1 MILETDQALLAVT
14 KTRVL
19 GNAAV
24 TVTFD
29 PPARPWIQALK
40 TPAVNFFLF
49 DIRENTHRRDVMY
62 EQVRDEGGKVVGHR
76 PPALRYDL
84 HYTVTVWGAPIAM
97 EHRILAMVLRCFG
110 ALPTVPR
117 ELMPEALAKLPHE
130 VHLTTAAGTK
140 RGMFLNLAG
149 EVKAG
154 FELTAT
160 VAMPA
165 PEIPAAPAVNQAQV
179 TVGPKPTGPTPP
191 AGQAAAAPTAGAAG
205 AAPVA
210 TPAAVP
216 AVASGTGAA
225 ETVRHGAPTPQDQ
238 SQQAA
243 TATTTAPSAPA
254 APANVQPAAPAAAA
268 VSTATT
274 APSAPAAP
282 AVPAETPTAAA
293 PASPAAPTPPTAP
306 TAPTGA
312 QNADPASEPAAGPNS
327 REGKQ
332 S

>member
-49 DIRENTHRRDVMY
+49 DIRENSHRREVMY

-97 EHRILAMVLRCFG
+97 EHRILALVLRCFG

-117 ELMPEALAKLPHE
+117 ALLPEALARLPHE
-130 VHLTTAAGTK
+130 VHLSTAPGTK

-160 VAMPA
+160 VAMPV
-165 PEIPAAPAVNQAQV
+165 PDEPAAPAVSQAQV
-179 TVGPKPTGPTPP
+179 TVGPKPNGQSP
-191 AGQAAAAPTAGAAG
+191 AAPGQAAAAA
-205 AAPVA
+205 
-210 TPAAVP
+210 
-216 AVASGTGAA
+216 GTGAP
-225 ETVRHGAPTPQDQ
+225 ETVRHAAPSQHPDTDGAAAGAQPPQAEPGTAPA
-238 SQQAA
+238 SA
-243 TATTTAPSAPA
+243 TAQTA
-254 APANVQPAAPAAAA
+254 APA
-268 VSTATT
+268 T
-274 APSAPAAP
+274 
-282 AVPAETPTAAA
+282 
-293 PASPAAPTPPTAP
+293 
-306 TAPTGA
+306 
-312 QNADPASEPAAGPNS
+312 EPAAGPN
-327 REGKQ
+327 R
-332 S
+332 